1 MTIEYV
7 TIAHQNKSRTWE
19 HRWTLT
25 KTARQAAD
33 RLRMTQK
40 DYLDMHRDMA
50 ERDELWMF
58 HKRRSKVFD
67 LYDLIVF
74 PKNP

>member
-1 MTIEYV
+1 MTIKYV
-7 TIAHQNKSRTWE
+7 TIAHQNRSRTWE

-25 KTARQAAD
+25 KTARNAAD

-40 DYLDMHRDMA
+40 DYIEMHRDMA

-58 HKRRSKVFD
+58 HKRQSQVLD

>member
-1 MTIEYV
+1 MTIKYV
-7 TIAHQNKSRTWE
+7 TIAHQNRSRTWE

-25 KTARQAAD
+25 KTARNAAD

-40 DYLDMHRDMA
+40 DYIEMHRDMA

-58 HKRRSKVFD
+58 HKRQSKVLD